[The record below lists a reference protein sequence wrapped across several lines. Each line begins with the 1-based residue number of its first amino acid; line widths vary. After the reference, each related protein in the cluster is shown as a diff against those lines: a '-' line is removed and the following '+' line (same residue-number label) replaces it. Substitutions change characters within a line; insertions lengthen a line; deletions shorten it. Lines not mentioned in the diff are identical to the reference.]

1 MVIKG
6 VNLEEETVGGLK
18 KRVKD
23 GEYLLFAAVVSSQR
37 GEGEKG
43 EILCKREK
51 LMS

>member
-23 GEYLLFAAVVSSQR
+23 GGYLLLAAVVSSPR
-37 GEGEKG
+37 GEG
-43 EILCKREK
+43 REGR
-51 LMS
+51 SNV